1 MMKGEKKHKQMTKGE
16 KKMWEKKW
24 ERKMTK
30 GEKKVKINDKRWDK
44 GGEKMTKGE
53 KIVKTFIQ

>member
-1 MMKGEKKHKQMTKGE
+1 
-16 KKMWEKKW
+16 MWEKKW

-44 GGEKMTKGE
+44 GGEKNDKRWENSENLYT
-53 KIVKTFIQ
+53 VVPLL

>member
-1 MMKGEKKHKQMTKGE
+1 MTKGE

-44 GGEKMTKGE
+44 GGKKMTKGE